1 MVSTEKAL
9 EIIQAV
15 RESHARGF
23 DLRLLAMQAL
33 DDLPDYNWSGIYRL
47 DGDTL
52 VLDAYVGAETDHTRI
67 PVGRGVCGT
76 AVAENKN
83 QVVDDVRE
91 LENYLACSV
100 STRSEIVVLIR
111 RDGEILGQIDID
123 GHRVGA
129 FDDSD
134 EKLLQELA
142 VLLANRW

>member
-1 MVSTEKAL
+1 MVSTEQAL

-83 QVVDDVRE
+83 QVIDDVRE